1 MLYRSAV
8 QGFEPRYGWAAA
20 DAHAAFKICAHAV
33 VDGEPT
39 FLTVT
44 TAEGEDGV
52 LVTERFKA
60 FHLTMVK

>member
-1 MLYRSAV
+1 MH
-8 QGFEPRYGWAAA
+8 GFEARYGWAVA

-44 TAEGEDGV
+44 TAEGDDGV
-52 LVTERFKA
+52 LVTLCFKV
-60 FHLTMVK
+60 FHLAMVK